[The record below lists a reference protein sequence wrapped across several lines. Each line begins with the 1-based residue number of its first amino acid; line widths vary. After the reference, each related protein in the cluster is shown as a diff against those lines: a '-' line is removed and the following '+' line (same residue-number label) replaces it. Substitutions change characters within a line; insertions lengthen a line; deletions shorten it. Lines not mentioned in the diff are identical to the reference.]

1 MKRATTLP
9 EILPRDAQSHKGTYG
24 SGLVLGGSWGMV
36 GAAALCAQ
44 AALRAGA
51 GLVTIG
57 APRSIVPILAAKT
70 TCPTTR
76 AFSETHAKS
85 FAVDAVSDVL
95 DAAADFTAIALGPGI
110 GRHPSTCWF
119 VRNLIPRLQIPTVI
133 DADGLNDLSTDVSVL
148 GRRAAALILT
158 PHPGEMARLTG
169 LTTRDVQEDRTA
181 VAERFAAD
189 HDVVVALKGHA
200 TVVTDGA
207 ATYVN
212 TTGNPGMATGG
223 SGDVLTGAIL
233 GLLCQ
238 GFDAFEAAQL
248 GVYLHGLAGDIAA
261 QQKGEVSLI
270 ATDILDALPAAFLRH
285 AGAKH
290 TRSRIR

>member
-1 MKRATTLP
+1 MERVTELP
-9 EILPRDAQSHKGTYG
+9 AIPPRDAESHKGTYG

-76 AFSETHAKS
+76 AFSETDAKS
-85 FAVDAVSDVL
+85 FAAE
-95 DAAADFTAIALGPGI
+95 AAAEVLEALPDFTALALGPGI
-110 GRHPSTCWF
+110 GRHPSTCQF
-119 VRNLIPRLQIPTVI
+119 VQELIPGLQAPAVI
-133 DADGLNDLSTDVSVL
+133 DADGLNNLSADVSVL
-148 GRRAAALILT
+148 QQRAAPLVLT

-169 LTTRDVQEDRTA
+169 LTTRDVQKDRTA
-181 VAERFAAD
+181 IAERFAGE
-189 HDVVVALKGHA
+189 HSVVVALKGHG

-207 ATYVN
+207 RTYVN

-238 GFDAFEAAQL
+238 GFDAFSAAQL
-248 GVYLHGLAGDIAA
+248 GVYLHGLAGDFAA
-261 QQKGEVSLI
+261 QDKGEVSLI
-270 ATDILDALPAAFLRH
+270 ATDILDALPAAFVRH
-285 AGAKH
+285 AGAQ
-290 TRSRIR
+290 